1 MQFIG
6 RHRWIVVVLVVVAI
20 GLTAHVLNL
29 SGLVFDTIRSM
40 HGGG

>member
-1 MQFIG
+1 MSFIG
-6 RHRWIVVVLVVVAI
+6 RHKWIVVVVAVVAL

-29 SGLVFDTIRSM
+29 SGVVFDAIRSM